1 MGMTLKI
8 ADLAD
13 ENNTTTTEPDYSH
26 YTLQQLLIARY
37 RRDAGYDEDAG
48 DKNLEAEIQRRC
60 ARFHRTGALDTDL
73 GSRYRLYG
81 FMFGVLFLAV
91 SSGPFLAVEFL
102 DFINLLVDDNG
113 DNTLLSGVWAVFTLP
128 FAVVVFMVGGIMDAE
143 RIGKWFN
150 L

>member
-13 ENNTTTTEPDYSH
+13 ENSSTSAEADYSD

-37 RRDAGYDEDAG
+37 RLDAGYDEDADG
-48 DKNLEAEIQRRC
+48 ENLEAEIQRRC
-60 ARFHRTGALDTDL
+60 ARFQQGSADAGL

-81 FMFGVLFLAV
+81 FMFGVFFLAV
-91 SSGPFLAVEFL
+91 STGPFVAVEFL

-113 DNTLLSGVWAVFTLP
+113 DNALLSGVWAMFTLP
-128 FAVVVFMVGGIMDAE
+128 FAVMVFMIGGIMDVE